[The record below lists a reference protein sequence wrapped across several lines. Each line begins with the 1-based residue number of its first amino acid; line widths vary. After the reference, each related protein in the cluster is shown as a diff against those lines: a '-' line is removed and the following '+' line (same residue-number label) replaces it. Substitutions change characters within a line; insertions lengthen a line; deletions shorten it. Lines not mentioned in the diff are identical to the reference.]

1 MFNHLP
7 GFRDFAPEECAFRNF
22 LFRIWR
28 QTARSYGFV
37 EFDTPI
43 LESLDLYRAK
53 SGPEIVEQLF
63 HFVDKGEREVAL
75 RPEMTPGLARM
86 VAARA
91 SSLKKPVKWFSIGEN
106 FRYERMQKGR
116 LRAFYQW
123 NADML
128 GENDPRADAEVIGL
142 ALQCFENLGLK
153 QEDLVARISDRRL
166 WFLFLEAL
174 GLEGDRLSEV
184 LGIIDKWERMSPEAI
199 EAALQKTFGAESG
212 AFQEKVNVLLGIRDL
227 DTLETF
233 FQTQL
238 SNSESVA
245 KLQERIAE
253 WRILWGALEAAGW
266 AEWIRLDFSIVR
278 GLAYYTGFVFEVFE
292 RTGKS
297 RALAGGGRYD
307 HLVEK
312 LGGPSMPAIG
322 FGMGDVTVGDLLREK
337 NLVPQWV
344 HAPDIYLVCGDEQ
357 QIPEI
362 QRIARELR
370 RLQFAVEFAI
380 KPVGF
385 KKQFS
390 NATGSG
396 AGLAV
401 IIGEEEARTQQV
413 TLRDL
418 KGRQETLIPLREVIR
433 GVQVFFSEGQLP
445 AKEEFLP

>member
-1 MFNHLP
+1 MFTHLP
-7 GFRDFAPEECAFRNF
+7 GFRDFPPEECSFRNF
-22 LFRIWR
+22 LFRVWR
-28 QTARSYGFV
+28 QTARSYGFA

-63 HFVDKGEREVAL
+63 HFTDKGDREVAL
-75 RPEMTPGLARM
+75 RPELTPGLARM
-86 VAARA
+86 IAARA
-91 SSLKKPVKWFSIGEN
+91 SSLKKPIKWFSIGEN

-123 NADML
+123 NADIL

-142 ALQCFENLGLK
+142 ALQCFENFGLG
-153 QEDLVARISDRRL
+153 QNDLVARISDRRL

-174 GLEGDRLSEV
+174 GLEGDRLGEV

-199 EAALQKTFGAESG
+199 DAALQKHFGEA
-212 AFQEKVNVLLGIRDL
+212 AHDFQEKVNLLLSIRDL
-227 DTLETF
+227 DTLEQF
-233 FQTQL
+233 FRRHLYTQ
-238 SNSESVA
+238 EAVA
-245 KLQERIAE
+245 ALEERISE
-253 WRILWGALEAAGW
+253 WRVLWNSLVAAGW
-266 AEWIRLDFSIVR
+266 EDWIRIDFSIVR
-278 GLAYYTGFVFEVFE
+278 GLAYYTGFVFEIFE
-292 RTGKS
+292 RSGKS

-344 HAPDIYLVCGDEQ
+344 QAPDIYLVYGDEK
-357 QIPEI
+357 EMASI
-362 QRIARELR
+362 QSMARALR
-370 RLQFAVEFAI
+370 RLQFAVEYAL

-396 AGLAV
+396 ASLAV
-401 IIGEEEARTQQV
+401 IRGEEEAQAGQV

-418 KGRQETLIPLREVIR
+418 KGRQETRVPVKELVRA
-433 GVQVFFSEGQLP
+433 VQAFFEEGQLP
-445 AKEEFLP
+445 GLEEPKD

>member
-1 MFNHLP
+1 MFSHLP
-7 GFRDFAPEECAFRNF
+7 GFRDFPPEECAFRNF
-22 LFRIWR
+22 LFGVWR
-28 QTARSYGFV
+28 RTARSYGFA
-37 EFDTPI
+37 EFDTPV

-123 NADML
+123 NADLL

-142 ALQCFENLGLK
+142 ALQCLENLGLN
-153 QEDLVARISDRRL
+153 ESDIVARISDRHL

-174 GLEGDRLSEV
+174 GLEGDRLQTV
-184 LGIIDKWERMSPEAI
+184 LGVIDKWERMSPEAI
-199 EAALQKTFGAESG
+199 EEALRKVFGDQTAG
-212 AFQEKVNVLLGIRDL
+212 FQSKVNRLLGIRDL
-227 DTLETF
+227 DTLEAF
-233 FQTQL
+233 FQENLTT
-238 SNSESVA
+238 SDSTE
-245 KLQERIAE
+245 KLQTRIAE
-253 WRILWGALEAAGW
+253 WRLLWGSLEAAGW
-266 AEWIRLDFSIVR
+266 KEWIRIDFSIVR

-292 RTGKS
+292 RSGKS

-337 NLVPQWV
+337 GLVPQWV
-344 HAPDIYLVCGDEQ
+344 QSPDIYLVYGAEQ
-357 QIPEI
+357 DIPKI
-362 QRIARELR
+362 QRMARELR
-370 RLQFAVEFAI
+370 RLQFAVEFVL

-385 KKQFS
+385 KKQF
-390 NATGSG
+390 NQATGSG
-396 AGLAV
+396 AALAV
-401 IIGEEEARTQQV
+401 ILGEEESQAGQV

-418 KGRQETLIPLREVIR
+418 RGRQEKRIPAERLIQA
-433 GVQVFFSEGQLP
+433 VQYYFAEGELVSE
-445 AKEEFLP
+445 

>member
-1 MFNHLP
+1 MFTHLP
-7 GFRDFAPEECAFRNF
+7 GFRDFAPEECSFRNF
-22 LFRIWR
+22 LFRVWR
-28 QTARSYGFV
+28 QTARSYGFA

-63 HFVDKGEREVAL
+63 HFTDKGDREVAL

-123 NADML
+123 NADLL
-128 GENDPRADAEVIGL
+128 GESDPRADAEVIGL
-142 ALQCFENLGLK
+142 ALQCLENLGLG
-153 QEDLVARISDRRL
+153 QGDLVARISDRRL

-184 LGIIDKWERMSPEAI
+184 LAVIDKWERMSPEAI
-199 EAALQKTFGAESG
+199 DTALQKTFGDASHE
-212 AFQEKVNVLLGIRDL
+212 FQEKVNLLLGIRDL
-227 DTLETF
+227 DTLEEF
-233 FQTQL
+233 FKRHL
-238 SNSESVA
+238 FS
-245 KLQERIAE
+245 QEALAALEERMAE
-253 WRILWGALEAAGW
+253 WRVLWNSLVAAGW
-266 AEWIRLDFSIVR
+266 EEWIRMDFSIVR

-292 RTGKS
+292 RSGKS

-344 HAPDIYLVCGDEQ
+344 QAPDIYLVYGGEK
-357 QIPEI
+357 EI
-362 QRIARELR
+362 ASIQYMARELR
-370 RLQFAVEFAI
+370 RLQFAVDYAL

-385 KKQFS
+385 KKQFA

-396 AGLAV
+396 AALAV
-401 IIGEEEARTQQV
+401 ILGEEEARAGQV

-418 KGRQETLIPLREVIR
+418 KGRQETRVPVKELVRA
-433 GVQVFFSEGQLP
+433 VQAFFEEGQLP
-445 AKEEFLP
+445 GFEEH